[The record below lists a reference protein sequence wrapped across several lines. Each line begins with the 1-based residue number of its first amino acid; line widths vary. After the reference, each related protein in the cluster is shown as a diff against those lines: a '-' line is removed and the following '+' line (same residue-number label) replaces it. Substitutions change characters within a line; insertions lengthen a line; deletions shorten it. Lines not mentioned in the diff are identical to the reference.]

1 MSMASLA
8 PFFAQI
14 EASAVATTIRD
25 SVLLT
30 GTLSGLHLIGMT
42 LIVGSV
48 LVSSTRVAGI
58 LFHDQPVAE
67 VTRAARRGTVV
78 GLTISIAT
86 GLLLVAPRLTTAAAN
101 GTFRVKMLILL
112 TALVFHFSIYQPAAQ
127 GLRPVMSPA
136 IAASVGWLLWFGVAL
151 AGCAFILLE

>member
-1 MSMASLA
+1 MSSLA

-14 EASAVATTIRD
+14 EASTIATAIRD
-25 SVLLT
+25 SMLLT
-30 GTLSGLHLIGMT
+30 GTLSGVHLLGMT

-67 VTRAARRGTVV
+67 VTRSARRGTVV
-78 GLTISIAT
+78 GLMISMST
-86 GLLLVAPRLTTAAAN
+86 GLLLVAPRIAMAAGN
-101 GTFRVKMLILL
+101 GVFRVKMLILL
-112 TALVFHFSIYQPAAQ
+112 TAVVFHFAIYQPAAQ
-127 GLRPVMSPA
+127 GLRPVVPPA
-136 IAASVGWLLWFGVAL
+136 IAAGVAWLLWFSVAL